1 MKTTDKQPDE
11 LTAAMHSEFTVDDET
26 EIYLRCITIW
36 CFVGA
41 NSDDPDFEDL
51 CKSYGVTADQALK
64 HKDACLKLKN
74 E

>member
-36 CFVGA
+36 CYHDIKTD
-41 NSDDPDFEDL
+41 NELLDL
-51 CKSYGVTADQALK
+51 CVSYGVKFADALK
-64 HKDACLKLKN
+64 YKDACLKLKN